1 MRTSAGGI
9 AASIV
14 ALFLGVLVVT
24 QFRSQDVYSRSLQL
38 ETPASLTT
46 VIANLSDRNNE
57 LRNEIFDLRRDL
69 VNEEE
74 SVASGRGSLSDAE
87 RQLRQLKV
95 FSADSAVAGPGI
107 SIRIEVTSTSGRSRT
122 S

>member
-9 AASIV
+9 AASVI

-69 VNEEE
+69 VNAQE
-74 SVASGRGSLSDAE
+74 SVASGREAARTPSGSS
-87 RQLRQLKV
+87 RC
-95 FSADSAVAGPGI
+95 SAPIAPSRDRGSRYG
-107 SIRIEVTSTSGRSRT
+107 STVTSTSGRSRISST
-122 S
+122 